1 MSAVSGRQHRV
12 AAHTYSYRD
21 HPLEVA
27 LERISGLGFSAVEIW
42 IGHAPDG
49 AGPVVKALVG
59 SGLQAIAVG
68 AGGFYDELASSASRS
83 FELALAVGAE
93 IVVACVVPRALPQ
106 LSRILPLGLTLC
118 VENHWDQPM
127 RRPRDI
133 ESLLARAPATRLGAC
148 LDTGHSILAG
158 IRPERFAA
166 RLGSSLAHIHL
177 KDANRPS
184 AVDVLLGPRL
194 RRRLRPRP
202 QAVVAGA
209 GDLDVARLLVELD
222 RIDYRGW
229 ITVEDEGTEV
239 ASALTALKVALL
251 SRPAPKAAELQR

>member
-1 MSAVSGRQHRV
+1 MSAVSGRHHRV

-49 AGPVVKALVG
+49 AGPVVKALAG
-59 SGLQAIAVG
+59 SGLRAIAVG

-133 ESLLARAPATRLGAC
+133 ERLLARAPATLLGAC
-148 LDTGHSILAG
+148 LEGARLPRALGHAWTPG
-158 IRPERFAA
+158 IRSLPASGPNALLQGLGRALRTSISRTRTARRLSTFCSGPVCDAA
-166 RLGSSLAHIHL
+166 CGRG
-177 KDANRPS
+177 
-184 AVDVLLGPRL
+184 
-194 RRRLRPRP
+194 RRRLSLE
-202 QAVVAGA
+202 GA
-209 GDLDVARLLVELD
+209 
-222 RIDYRGW
+222 
-229 ITVEDEGTEV
+229 T
-239 ASALTALKVALL
+239 
-251 SRPAPKAAELQR
+251 